1 MQRRSVVAL
10 LPLLVGISATPAPAA
25 GLTEAELMRAATD
38 LSARYDANYAAKDSA
53 AMAMVYADDG
63 ELVSPAGPIVR
74 GRDAIRAYYVKRFA
88 SGARGHAIKVL
99 EVHVQGDGGYGINQ
113 FSVTVPGP
121 NGALHEEH
129 GTIVTA
135 YRHDPGG
142 WHLSLVAPSVAE
154 CLAKMGRNCQVTFLS
169 VREAAGAPNHQCPA
183 CQSS

>member
-1 MQRRSVVAL
+1 MQRLSVVASLTL
-10 LPLLVGISATPAPAA
+10 LAGITATPALAA
-25 GLTEAELMRAATD
+25 GLTEAELMLVATD
-38 LSARYDANYAAKDSA
+38 LGARYDANYAAKDSA

-88 SGARGHAIKVL
+88 SGARSHAIKVL

-121 NGALHEEH
+121 DGKLHEEH

-135 YRHDPGG
+135 YRHEPDG
-142 WHLSLVAPSVAE
+142 WHLSLVAPSVPE
-154 CLAKMGRNCQVTFLS
+154 MPGKDGS
-169 VREAAGAPNHQCPA
+169 
-183 CQSS
+183 

>member
-1 MQRRSVVAL
+1 MQRLSVVASLTL
-10 LPLLVGISATPAPAA
+10 LAGITATPALAA
-25 GLTEAELMRAATD
+25 GLTEAELMLVATD

-53 AMAMVYADDG
+53 AMALVYADDG

-135 YRHDPGG
+135 YRHEPDG
-142 WHLSLVAPSVAE
+142 WHLSLVAPSVPE
-154 CLAKMGRNCQVTFLS
+154 MPGKGGS
-169 VREAAGAPNHQCPA
+169 
-183 CQSS
+183 

>member
-1 MQRRSVVAL
+1 MQRLSVVASLTL
-10 LPLLVGISATPAPAA
+10 LAGITATPALAA
-25 GLTEAELMRAATD
+25 GLTEAELMLVATD
-38 LSARYDANYAAKDSA
+38 LGARYDANYAAKDSA

-88 SGARGHAIKVL
+88 SGARSHAIKVL

-113 FSVTVPGP
+113 FSVIVPGP

-135 YRHDPGG
+135 YRHEPDG
-142 WHLSLVAPSVAE
+142 WHLSLVAPSVPE
-154 CLAKMGRNCQVTFLS
+154 MPGKDGS
-169 VREAAGAPNHQCPA
+169 
-183 CQSS
+183 

>member
-1 MQRRSVVAL
+1 MQRLSVVASLTL
-10 LPLLVGISATPAPAA
+10 LAGITATPALAA
-25 GLTEAELMRAATD
+25 GLTEAELMLVATD
-38 LSARYDANYAAKDSA
+38 LGARYDANYAAKDSA

-88 SGARGHAIKVL
+88 SGARSHAIKVL

-135 YRHDPGG
+135 YRHEPDG
-142 WHLSLVAPSVAE
+142 WHLSLVAPSVPE
-154 CLAKMGRNCQVTFLS
+154 MPGKGRS
-169 VREAAGAPNHQCPA
+169 
-183 CQSS
+183 

>member
-1 MQRRSVVAL
+1 MQRLSVVAL
-10 LPLLVGISATPAPAA
+10 LTLLAGITATPALAA

-38 LSARYDANYAAKDSA
+38 LGARYDANYAAKDSA
-53 AMAMVYADDG
+53 AMAMVYADNG

-129 GTIVTA
+129 GTIVTV
-135 YRHDPGG
+135 YRHEPDG

-154 CLAKMGRNCQVTFLS
+154 MPDKDGF
-169 VREAAGAPNHQCPA
+169 
-183 CQSS
+183 